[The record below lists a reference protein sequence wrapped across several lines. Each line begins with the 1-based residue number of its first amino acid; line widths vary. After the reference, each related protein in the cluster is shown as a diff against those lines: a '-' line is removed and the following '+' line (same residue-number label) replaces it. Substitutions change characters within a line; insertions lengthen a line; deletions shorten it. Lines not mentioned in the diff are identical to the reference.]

1 MCGIFAAS
9 ASARWVAA
17 GVDAMRYRGPDEQ
30 RVVATS
36 GFALG
41 FARLAI
47 MDTQAPEASQPYRSK
62 RGRTIAFNGELYNYR
77 ALWREAPS
85 EVALL
90 AALLD
95 EGKDPRQFLDGDYA
109 IVDHDPTHRRV
120 TLYRDRFGVCPLYY
134 QLRPFFA
141 VSSES
146 RFLLHPIEVR
156 PHERI
161 RFRYLPPASER
172 EGGKA
177 RIEERSQLPHYGL
190 VSDPISLSTFTEL
203 FLQAVQSRAKHSE
216 VGFSVTCSGGLDSS
230 AVVLALRTLGLR
242 PAALLCVSSGET
254 EDLRYAREVA
264 QLCRWKLTELQVTEE
279 QLAMDHE
286 DILVHSDSSQLTG
299 LSWRVAVRNWYVA
312 KAAPTRVV
320 LTGEGADEL
329 FEGYP
334 PHPERLKLPYRIAH
348 KQLSALRSLPFCSL
362 NLSNKIGLAHSK
374 EFRAPFLQSTLSYLL
389 LACQTGHNKELLRR
403 FLRSMGASPELVA
416 RSKWGTNEQRLDSSF
431 KGAL

>member
-9 ASARWVAA
+9 GPTAYVHSVI
-17 GVDAMRYRGPDEQ
+17 DAMRYRGPDEQ
-30 RVVATS
+30 RVVSTA

-47 MDTQAPEASQPYRSK
+47 MDTHAPEASQPYRSK
-62 RGRTIAFNGELYNYR
+62 RGRVIAFNGELYNYR

-120 TLYRDRFGVCPLYY
+120 MLYRDRFGACPLYY

-141 VSSES
+141 VSSEA
-146 RFLLHPIEVR
+146 RYLQWPIEVR
-156 PHERI
+156 PYERI
-161 RFRYLPPASER
+161 ALRYAPPPSAAQGGRAEVIER
-172 EGGKA
+172 H
-177 RIEERSQLPHYGL
+177 QMQHYGL
-190 VSDPISLSTFTEL
+190 IAEPILLPTFTDL
-203 FLQAVQSRAKHSE
+203 FMQAVLSRAQHSE
-216 VGFSVTCSGGLDSS
+216 SGFSVTCSGGLDSS
-230 AVVLALRTLGLR
+230 AVVLALRAMGLA
-242 PAALLCVSSGET
+242 PAALLCASAGET
-254 EDLRYAREVA
+254 EDLYHAR
-264 QLCRWKLTELQVTEE
+264 QLAKHCGWKLTELPVDAASVAPDRYAIRLHT
-279 QLAMDHE
+279 
-286 DILVHSDSSQLTG
+286 DSLQLTG

-312 KAAPTRVV
+312 KASPTRVV

-348 KQLSALRSLPFCSL
+348 KQLGALRSLPFCSL

-374 EFRAPFLQSTLSYLL
+374 EFRAPFLQSTLSYML
-389 LACQTGHNKELLRR
+389 LASETGRNKQLLRS
-403 FLRSMGASPELVA
+403 FLQSMGAPKDLVA
-416 RSKWGTNEQRLDSSF
+416 RGKWGANEQRLDASF
-431 KGAL
+431 KGAH